1 MSGRAEPPVTEAWRL
16 LMGLVLDQRMRWT
29 EVAAELGIS
38 QAGLRALLAIDP
50 ENPRPQ
56 RELAKALDCDPSYVT
71 GMVDELERAGF
82 ALRRTE
88 PADRRLKTIALT
100 DAGVDALRKASDGSV
115 PPPAEFARL
124 PPGDQRELAR
134 ILRSAIIGASPD
146 SPVPKAARPR
156 RRKGPARRPSGVAD
170 VAVGREEAD

>member
-16 LMGLVLDQRMRWT
+16 LMGLVLDQRMRWS

-50 ENPRPQ
+50 DHPRPQ
-56 RELAKALDCDPSYVT
+56 RELAKGLNCDPSYVT

-82 ALRRTE
+82 ALRQTE

-100 DAGVDALRKASDGSV
+100 DAGVDALRAATDGLFS
-115 PPPAEFARL
+115 PPSQFARL

-134 ILRSAIIGASPD
+134 ILRSAITGATPD
-146 SPVPKAARPR
+146 PPVPPTARTR
-156 RRKGPARRPSGVAD
+156 RRKGSVPPAEKRG
-170 VAVGREEAD
+170 

>member
-16 LMGLVLDQRMRWT
+16 LMGLVLDQRMRWS

-82 ALRRTE
+82 AFRRTE

-100 DAGVDALRKASDGSV
+100 YAGVDALRAATDGLFS
-115 PPPAEFARL
+115 PPSQFARL

-134 ILRSAIIGASPD
+134 ILRSAVTGATPD
-146 SPVPKAARPR
+146 PPVMPAARTPR
-156 RRKGPARRPSGVAD
+156 TRKGSAPPTEKRR
-170 VAVGREEAD
+170 

>member
-1 MSGRAEPPVTEAWRL
+1 VSGHEQPPGRTEPALTEAWRL
-16 LMGLVLDQRMRWT
+16 LMGLVLDQRMRWS

-38 QAGLRALLAIDP
+38 PAGLRALLAIDP
-50 ENPRPQ
+50 AHPGPQ

-82 ALRRTE
+82 AFRRTE

-100 DAGVDALRKASDGSV
+100 DSGVDALRAASDGLFS
-115 PPPAEFARL
+115 PPSQFARL

-134 ILRSAIIGASPD
+134 ILRSAITGTTTD
-146 SPVPKAARPR
+146 SPIPPAPRPR
-156 RRKGPARRPSGVAD
+156 RQKGPAPPIERSR
-170 VAVGREEAD
+170 

>member
-1 MSGRAEPPVTEAWRL
+1 MRGRAEPPVTEAWRL
-16 LMGLVLDQRMRWT
+16 LMGLVLDQRMRWS

-88 PADRRLKTIALT
+88 PADRRLKTVGLT
-100 DAGVDALRKASDGSV
+100 DAGVTARRAASDGLFS
-115 PPPAEFARL
+115 PPTQFARL
-124 PPGDQRELAR
+124 SPRDQRELAR
-134 ILRSAIIGASPD
+134 ILRSTVTGTTTD
-146 SPVPKAARPR
+146 SPIPPAPRPR
-156 RRKGPARRPSGVAD
+156 RQKGSAPPIERSR
-170 VAVGREEAD
+170 

>member
-1 MSGRAEPPVTEAWRL
+1 MSGHEQPPGRTEPALTEAWRL
-16 LMGLVLDQRMRWT
+16 LMGLVLDQRMRWS

-38 QAGLRALLAIDP
+38 PAGLRALLAIDP
-50 ENPRPQ
+50 AHPGPQ

-82 ALRRTE
+82 AFRRTE

-100 DAGVDALRKASDGSV
+100 DSGVDALRAASDGLFS
-115 PPPAEFARL
+115 PPSQFARL

-134 ILRSAIIGASPD
+134 ILRSAITGTTTD
-146 SPVPKAARPR
+146 SPIPPAPRPR
-156 RRKGPARRPSGVAD
+156 RQKGPAPPIERSR
-170 VAVGREEAD
+170 

>member
-1 MSGRAEPPVTEAWRL
+1 VSGHEQPPGRTEPALTEAWRL
-16 LMGLVLDQRMRWT
+16 LMGLVLDQRMRWS

-50 ENPRPQ
+50 AHPGPQ

-100 DAGVDALRKASDGSV
+100 NAGIAALRAASDGLFS
-115 PPPAEFARL
+115 PPSQFARL

-134 ILRSAIIGASPD
+134 ILRSAITGTPTD
-146 SPVPKAARPR
+146 SPSPPAPRPR
-156 RRKGPARRPSGVAD
+156 RQKGSAPPIERSR
-170 VAVGREEAD
+170 

>member
-1 MSGRAEPPVTEAWRL
+1 MSGHEQPPGRTEPALTEAWRL
-16 LMGLVLDQRMRWT
+16 LMGLVLDQRMRWS

-38 QAGLRALLAIDP
+38 PAGLRALLAIDP

-100 DAGVDALRKASDGSV
+100 DSGVDALRAASDGLFS
-115 PPPAEFARL
+115 PPSQFARL

-134 ILRSAIIGASPD
+134 ILRSAVTGTPID
-146 SPVPKAARPR
+146 SPSPAAVRPR
-156 RRKGPARRPSGVAD
+156 RRKGSAPPTENPR
-170 VAVGREEAD
+170 

>member
-1 MSGRAEPPVTEAWRL
+1 MSGKAGPPVTEAWRL
-16 LMGLVLDQRMRWT
+16 LMGLVLDQRMRWA

-100 DAGVDALRKASDGSV
+100 DVRSRKLMQPQFGKLRRSDCV
-115 PPPAEFARL
+115 
-124 PPGDQRELAR
+124 
-134 ILRSAIIGASPD
+134 ILLFVLLSKLI
-146 SPVPKAARPR
+146 
-156 RRKGPARRPSGVAD
+156 
-170 VAVGREEAD
+170 

>member
-1 MSGRAEPPVTEAWRL
+1 MSGHEQPPGRTEPALTEAWRL
-16 LMGLVLDQRMRWT
+16 LMGLVLDQRMRWS

-50 ENPRPQ
+50 AHPGPQ

-82 ALRRTE
+82 AFRRTE

-100 DAGVDALRKASDGSV
+100 DSGVDALRAASDGLFS
-115 PPPAEFARL
+115 PPSQFARL

-134 ILRSAIIGASPD
+134 ILRSAITGTTTD
-146 SPVPKAARPR
+146 SPIPPAPRPR
-156 RRKGPARRPSGVAD
+156 RQKGPAPPIERSR
-170 VAVGREEAD
+170 

>member
-1 MSGRAEPPVTEAWRL
+1 MSRAEPPVTEAWRL
-16 LMGLVLDQRMRWT
+16 LMGLVLDQRMRWS

-56 RELAKALDCDPSYVT
+56 RDLAKALDCDPSYVT

-100 DAGVDALRKASDGSV
+100 DAGVDALQAAGDGLLS
-115 PPPAEFARL
+115 PPTQFARL

-134 ILRSAIIGASPD
+134 ILQSAVAGTPIDSPSPHAVRPLLGKRSAPPTAQS
-146 SPVPKAARPR
+146 R
-156 RRKGPARRPSGVAD
+156 
-170 VAVGREEAD
+170 